1 MYTDFLKQIN
11 SIYECFQEQFTEDNV
26 DLRDVVTEAEY
37 ELLVNSNK
45 ANSQNTTGAIILVHW
60 PEVEICNEYGQKHTI
75 RDLFARVE
83 LNLFGNWL
91 DLMFNRTTYTRD
103 EVDADYLHSHVCGI
117 SENLRFLPCCMGTG
131 PIKSTSNTLSEDF
144 DLNLWHLFCFELNLY
159 VQTESLTG
167 IPYRKLN
174 DIGRYG
180 SNHGSVALNFN
191 EIGLAPAGGPQ
202 GAGSGV
208 LMDSLVINKF
218 IKWLADKKP
227 KYILPSI
234 ISSDIGVRLKFDP
247 RIDTIKLSNDFIKF
261 AQQEKIEID
270 VNDYLISVL
279 LNTNKTAF
287 MEQGNDLFNK
297 LSSWIGQPVLTFKNN
312 EIPLQ
317 IIQNTNAKQGYRILN
332 SASIYAILFFFI
344 HLYNMPLNFTSYG
357 EEDNTLANQK
367 FSII

>member
-11 SIYECFQEQFTEDNV
+11 SIYECFREQFTEDNV
-26 DLRDVVTEAEY
+26 DLRNVVTEDEY
-37 ELLVNSNK
+37 TSLITSNK
-45 ANSQNTTGAIILVHW
+45 VHAQNTTGAIILVHW

-75 RDLFARVE
+75 RDLFAQVE

-91 DLMFNRTTYTRD
+91 DLMFNRTTYTQD
-103 EVDADYLHSHVCGI
+103 EINADYLHSHVCGI
-117 SENLRFLPCCMGTG
+117 SEDLRFLPCCMGTG
-131 PIKSTSNTLSEDF
+131 PIKSTSDTLSKAF
-144 DLNLWHLFCFELNLY
+144 DLNLWHLFCLELNLY
-159 VQTESLTG
+159 VQTESITG

-180 SNHGSVALNFN
+180 SDHGRVVLDFN
-191 EIGLAPAGGPQ
+191 QIGLAPAGGLQ
-202 GAGSGV
+202 GADSGV
-208 LMDSLVINKF
+208 LMNSLVMNKF

-261 AQQEKIEID
+261 VQQEKIEID

-287 MEQGNDLFNK
+287 IKQDDDLFNK
-297 LSSWIGQPVLTFKNN
+297 LSSCVGRTVLTFKNN

-317 IIQNTNAKQGYRILN
+317 IIQNTNTKQGYRILN
-332 SASIYAILFFFI
+332 SAGIYAVLCFFI